1 MRLYTVHVPAIE
13 PGRIPPGEKRRERQL
28 VDMMPIKEGFCW
40 PAFFFSVVWSLWH
53 RLWLVTMGLVAIN
66 LAASAVVFQTGA
78 NEVVNFVIIITIAL
92 LLGYMANDFR
102 RAKLERQG
110 YSERGVVLA
119 GTAGAAVERYL
130 DARSWAG

>member
-13 PGRIPPGEKRRERQL
+13 PGRVPPGENRLEQQL
-28 VDMMPIKEGFCW
+28 AGMVPVKEGFCW

-53 RLWLVTMGLVAIN
+53 RLWFVAVALIAVN
-66 LAASAVVFQTGA
+66 LAASVIVFQTGA
-78 NEVVNFVIIITIAL
+78 NQVVNFVISFGIAL

-102 RAKLERQG
+102 RAKLERNG

-119 GTAGAAVERYL
+119 GTAKAAVERYL
-130 DARSWAG
+130 DARSGAS